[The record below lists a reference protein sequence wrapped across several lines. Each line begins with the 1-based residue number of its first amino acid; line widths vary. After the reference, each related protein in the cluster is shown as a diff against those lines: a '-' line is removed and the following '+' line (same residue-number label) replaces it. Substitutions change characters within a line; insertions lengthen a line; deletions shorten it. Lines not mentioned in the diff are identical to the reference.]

1 MWIHVSQYIWYK
13 KKEKLLNGHI
23 YHCYILERVIFHA
36 GKPKSEELEMPRLTN
51 EEKAAIKEQFKQQKM
66 AEKLALKEEMKK
78 KKQEEMQKRK
88 EEKAL
93 VNNFV
98 QNLLSKKN
106 AMVIWPCT

>member
-1 MWIHVSQYIWYK
+1 
-13 KKEKLLNGHI
+13 
-23 YHCYILERVIFHA
+23 
-36 GKPKSEELEMPRLTN
+36 MPRLTN

-93 VNNFV
+93 VNIFFKIYYQRRMPRSSGHVLNKLV
-98 QNLLSKKN
+98 L
-106 AMVIWPCT
+106 V

>member
-1 MWIHVSQYIWYK
+1 
-13 KKEKLLNGHI
+13 
-23 YHCYILERVIFHA
+23 
-36 GKPKSEELEMPRLTN
+36 MPRLTN

-93 VNNFV
+93 VNIFV

-106 AMVIWPCT
+106 AMVTWSCT